1 MTIHLDSPYLKV
13 PEPPLNDLNLPL
25 DKSTYTTSDLCSVL
39 KISPD
44 TLRQRIYAGH
54 YPEPD
59 RDKNNRRF
67 FTESQIRLII
77 KLTQSLFKRG
87 ILKAGA

>member
-1 MTIHLDSPYLKV
+1 V
-13 PEPPLNDLNLPL
+13 PEPPLNDLNLPIN
-25 DKSTYTTSDLCSVL
+25 KSSYTTADLCSVL

-54 YPEPD
+54 YHEPD

-67 FTESQIRLII
+67 FTESQIRLVI
-77 KLTQSLFKRG
+77 KLTQSFIKKG
-87 ILKAGA
+87 ILKAGS